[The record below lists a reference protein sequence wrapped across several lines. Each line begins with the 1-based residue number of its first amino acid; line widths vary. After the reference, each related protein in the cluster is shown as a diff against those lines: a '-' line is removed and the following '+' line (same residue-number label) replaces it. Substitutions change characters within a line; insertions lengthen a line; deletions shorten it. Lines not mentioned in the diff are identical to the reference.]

1 MEKIDEAISATEK
14 DKIERRQEKLA
25 EGKKIILKNQK
36 LLRIADREDDGKG
49 SRQMLFIRRSC
60 FRFRR

>member
-25 EGKKIILKNQK
+25 EG
-36 LLRIADREDDGKG
+36 REDDGKG
-49 SRQMLFIRRSC
+49 SPPHPSQKK
-60 FRFRR
+60 FRNV